1 MAGLGILWTIII
13 GCVAGALAGWI
24 MKGKGFG
31 FFINILLGLVGSVIG
46 GWAYALLGITSS
58 GGIWGTLV
66 MSTIGAI
73 VLIFI
78 VSLFNKKK

>member
-13 GCVAGALAGWI
+13 GCAAGAIAGWI

-31 FFINILLGLVGSVIG
+31 FFINILLGLIGSIVG
-46 GWAYALLGITSS
+46 GWAYGLLGLTAST
-58 GGIWGTLV
+58 GKWGTLV

-73 VLIFI
+73 ILIFI
-78 VSLFNKKK
+78 VSLFKKKK

>member
-13 GCVAGALAGWI
+13 GCAAGAIAGWI

-31 FFINILLGLVGSVIG
+31 FFINILLGLVGSIVG
-46 GWAYALLGITSS
+46 GWAYELLGLRAST
-58 GGIWGTLV
+58 GKWGTLV

-73 VLIFI
+73 ILIFI
-78 VSLFNKKK
+78 VSLFKKKK